1 MRKRKVPRRGAPPP
15 PFIKLRDGH
24 IIVTLEQ
31 AAGLM
36 TQRLPKERQLHPVW
50 QKAAAMLMEAHATGK
65 RLDLELPLS

>member
-1 MRKRKVPRRGAPPP
+1 
-15 PFIKLRDGH
+15 LRDGH

-36 TQRLPKERQLHPVW
+36 TQRLPKERQLHSVW